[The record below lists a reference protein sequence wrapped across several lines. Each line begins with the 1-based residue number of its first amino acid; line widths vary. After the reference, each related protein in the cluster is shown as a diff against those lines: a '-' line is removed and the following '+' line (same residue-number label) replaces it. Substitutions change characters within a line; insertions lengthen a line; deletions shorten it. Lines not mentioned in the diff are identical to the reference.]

1 MDAFAAPVR
10 RRPLRLRAKDT
21 GSAGRAHVVGREDTA
36 AWRQV
41 RVQLASMPPIRLH
54 DLRPGAA
61 SLILAVN
68 VDIKR

>member
-1 MDAFAAPVR
+1 
-10 RRPLRLRAKDT
+10 
-21 GSAGRAHVVGREDTA
+21 VVGREDTA